1 MEGKKLVLNPIAI
14 MFTSLGFIIGSIL
27 LSIPLYIGFLMGI
40 VFTSAVMVKS
50 GYRLSELLKVIINSV
65 TEIKNLIVVILFIGA
80 TTSIWLSSGVVPTI
94 MYYGFTYMEGVNFL
108 FAAFLIMSAVSLF
121 MGTAVGT
128 MSTVGISL
136 SGVGMG
142 LGIPQGLVVGML
154 VSGAFIA
161 DKISPLSGLIN
172 LLMATTNKSYKEIF
186 KCMIVTLVPTI
197 IITSIIYYIIGMKY
211 TSGDYASLLLY
222 KEAIAAGFNTSPFL
236 LILPVIIL
244 GLSIAG
250 LNAIKTFSIG
260 IGVGS
265 VLSIVFQEA
274 TIEGIIKS
282 ILFGYHG
289 NTPSA
294 ELNKLLISGG
304 MVSMI
309 EAIIIVISAYSL
321 VQLFEKGNILMPL
334 MEKLVKG
341 INTKMS
347 LVARTGFISTLLTVA
362 TCDQTAGIILP
373 IKVLKSKY
381 KELDLD
387 INVISRTISD
397 TGIIVAPLM
406 PWNIN
411 SFLIKPIMGI
421 TAAQYAPYAV
431 LCYICPFISMLISY
445 ILYKKP
451 VSYYPDRSSNIEN
464 RDSSGKPSE

>member
-1 MEGKKLVLNPIAI
+1 MEKKELALNPI
-14 MFTSLGFIIGSIL
+14 MVMLVSLGFIIGSIIM
-27 LSIPLYIGFLMGI
+27 SIPLYLGFLMGI
-40 VFTSAVMVKS
+40 IFTSTVMVKS
-50 GYRLSELLKVIINSV
+50 GYKLADLINTIVKSV
-65 TEIKNLIVVILFIGA
+65 LEIKNLIVVILFIGA

-108 FAAFLIMSAVSLF
+108 FAAFLIMSVVSLF
-121 MGTAVGT
+121 MGTAIGT

-136 SGVGMG
+136 SGIGMG
-142 LGIPQGLVVGML
+142 LGIPQNLVVGML

-172 LLMATTNKSYKEIF
+172 LLMTTTNKSYKEIF
-186 KCMIVTLVPTI
+186 KTMIVTLIPTI
-197 IITSIIYYIIGMKY
+197 IVTSAIYYIIGMKY
-211 TSGDYASLLLY
+211 TSGDYSNLLLY
-222 KEAIAAGFNTSPFL
+222 KDAIASGFNTSPAL
-236 LILPVIIL
+236 LVLPVIIL

-250 LNAIKTFSIG
+250 MNAIKTFSIG
-260 IGVGS
+260 IGIGA
-265 VLSIVFQEA
+265 VLSIAFQGG
-274 TIEGIIKS
+274 TIEGIIRA
-282 ILFGYHG
+282 ILFGYRG

-294 ELNKLLISGG
+294 ELNKLLVSGG

-309 EAIIIVISAYSL
+309 EAICIVISAFAL
-321 VQLFEKGNILMPL
+321 IQLFEKGNILMPL

-347 LVARTGFISTLLTVA
+347 LVGRTGLMSTLLTVA

-373 IKVLKSKY
+373 SKILQNKY

-387 INVISRTISD
+387 VTVISRTISD

-421 TAAQYAPYAV
+421 TAVQYAPYAV
-431 LCYICPFISMLISY
+431 LCYICPIISMGISY
-445 ILYKKP
+445 ILYKKAKN
-451 VSYYPDRSSNIEN
+451 S
-464 RDSSGKPSE
+464 

>member
-1 MEGKKLVLNPIAI
+1 MNNKKTALNPIAI
-14 MFTSLGFIIGSIL
+14 MIISLGFIIGSII
-27 LSIPLYIGFLMGI
+27 LSIPLYIGFLAGI
-40 VFTSAVMVKS
+40 IFTSAVLVKS
-50 GYRLSELLKVIINSV
+50 GYELSDLLKTIVNSV
-65 TEIKNLIVVILFIGA
+65 LEIKNLIVVILFIGA

-136 SGVGMG
+136 SGIGMG
-142 LGIPQGLVVGML
+142 LGIPQNLVVGML
-154 VSGAFIA
+154 VSGAFVA
-161 DKISPLSGLIN
+161 DKVSPLSGLVN
-172 LLMATTNKSYKEIF
+172 LLMTTNNKSYKEIF
-186 KCMIVTLVPTI
+186 RSVLVTLIPTI
-197 IITSIIYYIIGMKY
+197 IVTAIIYYIIGINY
-211 TSGDYASLLLY
+211 TSGDYSKLVLY
-222 KEAIAAGFNTSPFL
+222 KEAIASGFNTSPFL

-250 LNAIKTFSIG
+250 LNSIITFLIG

-265 VLSIVFQEA
+265 VLSIAFQGA
-274 TIEGIIKS
+274 TIKSVVES
-282 ILFGYHG
+282 ILFGYRG

-294 ELNKLLISGG
+294 ELNRLLVSGG

-309 EAIIIVISAYSL
+309 EAIFIVITALAL

-334 MEKLVKG
+334 MEKLVNG
-341 INTKMS
+341 INTKMN
-347 LVARTGFISTLLTVA
+347 LIWRTGLISTLLTMA

-373 IKVLKSKY
+373 GKVLQNKY
-381 KELDLD
+381 RELNLD
-387 INVISRTISD
+387 TAVLARAVSD

-431 LCYICPFISMLISY
+431 LCYVCPLVSMLISY
-445 ILYKKP
+445 ILY
-451 VSYYPDRSSNIEN
+451 
-464 RDSSGKPSE
+464 GKPEKQRIRQ

>member
-1 MEGKKLVLNPIAI
+1 MEDKKLALSPIAV
-14 MFTSLGFIIGSIL
+14 MLVSLGFIIGSIIM
-27 LSIPLYIGFLMGI
+27 SIPLYIGFLLGI
-40 VFTSAVMVKS
+40 IFTSAVMVKS
-50 GYRLSELLKVIINSV
+50 GYKLLDLLNTTIKSV
-65 TEIKNLIVVILFIGA
+65 LEIKNLIVVILFIGA

-94 MYYGFTYMEGVNFL
+94 MYYGFSYMEGVNFL

-136 SGVGMG
+136 SGIGMG
-142 LGIPQGLVVGML
+142 LGIPQNLVVGML

-172 LLMATTNKSYKEIF
+172 LLMTTTNKSYKEIF
-186 KCMIVTLVPTI
+186 KTMVVTLVPTI
-197 IITSIIYYIIGMKY
+197 IITAVVYYLIGMKY
-211 TSGDYASLLLY
+211 TSGDYSNLLLY
-222 KEAIAAGFNTSPFL
+222 KDAIASGFNTSPFL

-244 GLSIAG
+244 GLSIFG
-250 LNAIKTFSIG
+250 MNAIKTFSIG
-260 IGVGS
+260 IGIGS
-265 VLSIVFQEA
+265 IFSIAFQGS
-274 TIEGIIKS
+274 TIGEIIKA

-289 NTPSA
+289 NTPSQ
-294 ELNKLLISGG
+294 ELNKLLVSGG

-309 EAIIIVISAYSL
+309 EAISIVISAYAL

-334 MEKLVKG
+334 IEKLVKG

-347 LVARTGFISTLLTVA
+347 LVWRTGLMSTLLTVA

-373 IKVLKSKY
+373 SKVLQNKY
-381 KELDLD
+381 KDLELDTTVL
-387 INVISRTISD
+387 SRTISD
-397 TGIIVAPLM
+397 TGIILAPLM

-421 TAAQYAPYAV
+421 TAAQYAPYAA
-431 LCYICPFISMLISY
+431 LCYICPVISMAISY

-451 VSYYPDRSSNIEN
+451 KN
-464 RDSSGKPSE
+464 

>member
-1 MEGKKLVLNPIAI
+1 MEGKKLALNPIAV
-14 MFTSLGFIIGSIL
+14 MFISLGFIIGSII
-27 LSIPLYIGFLMGI
+27 LSIPLYIGFLLGI
-40 VFTSAVMVKS
+40 IFTSAVMVKS
-50 GYRLSELLKVIINSV
+50 GYKLLDLLNTIIKSV
-65 TEIKNLIVVILFIGA
+65 LEIKNLIVVILFIGA

-121 MGTAVGT
+121 MGTAIGT

-136 SGVGMG
+136 SGIGMG
-142 LGIPQGLVVGML
+142 LGIPQSLVVGML

-172 LLMATTNKSYKEIF
+172 LLMTTTNKSYKEIF
-186 KCMIVTLVPTI
+186 KTMIVTLVPTI
-197 IITSIIYYIIGMKY
+197 IITSVVYYIIGMKY
-211 TSGDYASLLLY
+211 ASGDYSNLLLY
-222 KEAIAAGFNTSPFL
+222 KEAIASGFNTSPLL

-250 LNAIKTFSIG
+250 MNAIKTFSIG
-260 IGVGS
+260 IGIGS
-265 VLSIVFQEA
+265 VLSIAFQGA

-289 NTPSA
+289 NTPSQ
-294 ELNKLLISGG
+294 ELNKLLVSGG

-309 EAIIIVISAYSL
+309 EAISIVISAYAL

-347 LVARTGFISTLLTVA
+347 LVWRTGLMSTLLTVA

-373 IKVLKSKY
+373 CKVLQNKY
-381 KELDLD
+381 KELNLD
-387 INVISRTISD
+387 TTVLSRTISD
-397 TGIIVAPLM
+397 TGIILAPLM

-431 LCYICPFISMLISY
+431 LCYICPVISMAISY
-445 ILYKKP
+445 ILYKKQ
-451 VSYYPDRSSNIEN
+451 RLHKTKEKI
-464 RDSSGKPSE
+464 

>member
-1 MEGKKLVLNPIAI
+1 MENKKLALNPMAI
-14 MFTSLGFIIGSIL
+14 MFVSLGFIICSII
-27 LSIPLYIGFLMGI
+27 LSIPLYMGFLIGI
-40 VFTSAVMVKS
+40 FFTSSVLIKS
-50 GYRLSELLKVIINSV
+50 GYALSDLLKTIVNSV
-65 TEIKNLIVVILFIGA
+65 LEIKNLIVVILFIGA

-108 FAAFLIMSAVSLF
+108 FAAFLIMSAISLF
-121 MGTAVGT
+121 MGTAIGT

-136 SGVGMG
+136 SGIGMG
-142 LGIPQGLVVGML
+142 LGIPQSLVVGML

-186 KCMIVTLVPTI
+186 KCMVVTLIPTI
-197 IITSIIYYIIGMKY
+197 IVTAVIYYIIGLNY
-211 TSGDYASLLLY
+211 TSGDYGKLLLY
-222 KEAIAAGFNTSPFL
+222 KEAIAEGFNTSPFL

-250 LNAIKTFSIG
+250 LNSIITFSIG

-265 VLSIVFQEA
+265 VLSIAFQGA
-274 TIEGIIKS
+274 TIEGIVTS

-294 ELNKLLISGG
+294 ELNRLLVSGG
-304 MVSMI
+304 MISMI
-309 EAIIIVISAYSL
+309 EAICMVISAYAL
-321 VQLFEKGNILMPL
+321 IQLFEKGNILMPV
-334 MEKLVKG
+334 MERLVKG
-341 INTKMS
+341 INSKMT
-347 LVARTGFISTLLTVA
+347 LVRRTGLMSSLLTVA

-373 IKVLKSKY
+373 GKVLKNKY
-381 KELDLD
+381 KELDMDLT
-387 INVISRTISD
+387 VLTRTISD
-397 TGIIVAPLM
+397 TGIIIAPLM

-431 LCYICPFISMLISY
+431 LCYICPVISMSISY
-445 ILYKKP
+445 ILYRKTKMH
-451 VSYYPDRSSNIEN
+451 N
-464 RDSSGKPSE
+464 